1 MKRTSLMLPFSIL
14 AGAVVLAGAWM
25 SQPAGATRTTLAADG
40 DIAFVDVYDI
50 VDIVVMSEESGEE
63 RIAYEDESRA
73 NLGAL
78 EAQLS
83 QMLSQLQSMDPN
95 AAETQQLYGQ
105 YQQLTQIYQQTNN
118 SVNQGYQTLLAD
130 QIARAYTDIHQAV
143 NEVAAKEGYTFVF
156 ATSRGNELTQK
167 STLNGVTQEILS
179 RPLVTPPESVD
190 LTETVRLHMGLPT
203 LEEAMEQAQAMEEA
217 RAAEAEAEA
226 AAAAGAGAGELPAQD
241 ATDAA
246 GDESTDEN

>member
-50 VDIVVMSEESGEE
+50 VDIVVMSEAFGQE
-63 RIAYEDESRA
+63 RIDFEDESQE
-73 NLGAL
+73 NLSAL
-78 EAQLS
+78 ETQLS
-83 QMLSQLQSMDPN
+83 QMLGQLQSMDPN
-95 AAETQQLYGQ
+95 APETQQLYGQ
-105 YQQLTQIYQQTNN
+105 YQQMTQIYQQTNN

-179 RPLVTPPESVD
+179 RPLVTPPEGVD
-190 LTETVRLHMGLPT
+190 LTDTVRGHMGLPT
-203 LEEAMEQAQAMEEA
+203 LEEAMERAQAMEAA
-217 RAAEAEAEA
+217 RAAEAEAA
-226 AAAAGAGAGELPAQD
+226 AGELPAQD